1 MFLLVLFIIEPHP
14 FNRGRSQNVHNKQK
28 MVSTIEQRLINPL
41 VNKKVV
47 IIREE
52 QLTIGRLLGE
62 GNFGKVYAGE
72 YRDEHGGVVS

>member
-1 MFLLVLFIIEPHP
+1 
-14 FNRGRSQNVHNKQK
+14 